1 MRPPALVTVSV
12 RTATPACLLP
22 AAIACLSLA
31 AQVAAADQTPDVN
44 YMIHCM
50 GCHLADGSGS
60 PPQVPDVRGEMG
72 RFLAATGGREYL
84 VQIPGAA
91 TSPISDRELAAVINY
106 MLQTFSAATL
116 PAAFAPFTEDEVK
129 RLRPQWL
136 NDPEPVRKRL
146 LDAMPAQ

>member
-1 MRPPALVTVSV
+1 VSV
-12 RTATPACLLP
+12 R
-22 AAIACLSLA
+22 LA
-31 AQVAAADQTPDVN
+31 APARLVLAVAACASMAATAAAADQSPQVN

-50 GCHLADGSGS
+50 GCHLADGSGA

-72 RFLAATGGREYL
+72 RLLGADGGREYL

-91 TSPISDRELAAVINY
+91 TSPISDRDLAAVINY

-136 NDPEPVRKRL
+136 NDPEPVRRRL
-146 LDAMPAQ
+146 LETLAPQ

>member
-1 MRPPALVTVSV
+1 VL
-12 RTATPACLLP
+12 
-22 AAIACLSLA
+22 AAIACISVSAPLA
-31 AQVAAADQTPDVN
+31 VADQSADVN

-50 GCHLADGSGS
+50 GCHLADGSGA

-72 RFLAATGGREYL
+72 RLLAASGGREYL

-116 PAAFAPFTEDEVK
+116 PGGFAPFTEDEVK
-129 RLRPQWL
+129 RRRPQWL
-136 NDPEPVRKRL
+136 NDPEPVRKQL
-146 LDAMPAQ
+146 LESLPTQ